1 MGLSVN
7 LSWRKGSLTE
17 DPTAEGAFATLLSGV
32 GDNDATRDK
41 AMEGEREDRDG
52 IEEWPS
58 LEKPDCHGGSEAER
72 SRAARRGWAR
82 RWFCVTFS
90 YFSLYHQGGK
100 YQHGT
105 YIMKTAIERPPDP
118 LKTDFTS
125 SSRQISSIQS
135 VLNSMSKDSCLWS
148 RRYLPRTNRATSMPQ
163 CDLNYTNQQDI
174 RRI

>member
-1 MGLSVN
+1 MGWSVN

-72 SRAARRGWAR
+72 SRAARRGWLGDGS
-82 RWFCVTFS
+82 VSPFS
-90 YFSLYHQGGK
+90 TILILSGGK

-105 YIMKTAIERPPDP
+105 YTTKTAIERPPDP

-163 CDLNYTNQQDI
+163 CDLNYTNQHDI